1 MYFFNVNEGSED
13 EPRYSEYGVKPM
25 NCPGHVMLYKANQ
38 HSYRDLP
45 LRYFEFGTV
54 YRHEMSGVVHGLL
67 RARGF
72 TQDDAHVFCTRE
84 QLVDEVIDILKLVD
98 HIMTE
103 FGFEYEA
110 EISTRPDKSIG
121 TDDMWEHATSV
132 LKQACETHNLKY
144 DINEGDG
151 AFYGPKIDIKVK
163 DAIGRT

>member
-1 MYFFNVNEGSED
+1 MQLQLLAME
-13 EPRYSEYGVKPM
+13 M
-25 NCPGHVMLYKANQ
+25 NIWLHVVLYKAQQ

-54 YRHEMSGVVHGLL
+54 YRYEMSGVVHGLL

-84 QLVDEVIDILKLVD
+84 QLVDEVVDILKLVD

-110 EISTRPDKSIG
+110 EISTRPEKSIG
-121 TDDMWEHATSV
+121 TDDM
-132 LKQACETHNLKY
+132 
-144 DINEGDG
+144 
-151 AFYGPKIDIKVK
+151 
-163 DAIGRT
+163 